1 EWYQRLYAA
10 ETFYDVLSA
19 AAGTRLNFIH
29 IPTESGRWG
38 AASFASWGLAALIAL
53 LVAAIWTILSRN
65 SKRREYNVLYYW
77 LRVIVRYRIALG
89 LIAFGYIK
97 FFPMQ
102 MPFPSISNL
111 NTEFGDYAPFKLYW

>member
-1 EWYQRLYAA
+1 MAVSNLTVLENQGSGYQTWSNVEKIAFRFAFVFFVLLIIPVQGEWYQRLYAS

-65 SKRREYNVLYYW
+65 STRRE
-77 LRVIVRYRIALG
+77 
-89 LIAFGYIK
+89 
-97 FFPMQ
+97 
-102 MPFPSISNL
+102 
-111 NTEFGDYAPFKLYW
+111 